1 MPTTKELVCL
11 ANSRKHNGRCIAG
24 IDIQSN
30 LWVRPVSSR
39 PGHEVSEAERRYR
52 NGAEPRIL
60 DVVSVRLLRPKRFGF
75 QTENWILDPGS
86 QWEKRGR
93 VGWDDLRRLEQRPK
107 HLWVNSED
115 STRKGL
121 NDRVAVEQEFALL
134 NSLKLIR
141 VKAVTVEVD
150 RPYDAN
156 RELEV
161 RAKFRHAGATYILK
175 VTDAVYEERFRALGV
190 GSYELSESFLTVSL
204 GEEFKGHFYKMVAA
218 IIERRTTER
227 TTEPGSDG

>member
-1 MPTTKELVCL
+1 MATTKELICL

-24 IDIQSN
+24 IDVESN
-30 LWVRPVSSR
+30 AWVRPVSSR
-39 PGHEVSEAERRYR
+39 PTHEVSESERQYWD
-52 NGAEPRIL
+52 GAEPRIL
-60 DVVSVRLLRPKRFGF
+60 DVVSVRLLRPKRLGF
-75 QTENWILDPGS
+75 QTENWLLDPSS
-86 QWEKRGR
+86 QWVKQGR
-93 VGWDDLRRLEQRPK
+93 IGWGRLCRLEQKTKR
-107 HLWVNSED
+107 LWINSED

-121 NDRVAVEQEFALL
+121 NDRVSVEQVFALM

-141 VKAVTVEVD
+141 VSAVTIEVD

-161 RAKFRHAGATYILK
+161 RAKFRHEGSTYILK

-190 GSYELSESFLTVSL
+190 GSYELAESFLTVSL

-218 IIERRTTER
+218 IIERRTTE
-227 TTEPGSDG
+227 PGSDR